1 MARSIKRQSKLWM
14 DSRGGALRRLP
25 DNVFS
30 RIEFKCNVR
39 TILLEQANKSRVFRV
54 RNTVNTVK
62 SAIRAKIN
70 KFLRDRQKNG
80 ESNKVSIMLFATQ
93 S

>member
-14 DSRGGALRRLP
+14 DSRAGALRRLP
-25 DNVFS
+25 DCNVFS

-39 TILLEQANKSRVFRV
+39 TILLEHANKSRVFRV
-54 RNTVNTVK
+54 RHAVK
-62 SAIRAKIN
+62 SSAIRAKKN
-70 KFLRDRQKNG
+70 FLRDRQKNG

>member
-1 MARSIKRQSKLWM
+1 M
-14 DSRGGALRRLP
+14 DSRAGALRRLP
-25 DNVFS
+25 DCNVFS

-39 TILLEQANKSRVFRV
+39 TILLEHANKSRVFRV
-54 RNTVNTVK
+54 K
-62 SAIRAKIN
+62 SSAIRAKIN

>member
-14 DSRGGALRRLP
+14 DSRAGALRRLP
-25 DNVFS
+25 ENVFS

-39 TILLEQANKSRVFRV
+39 TILLEQANKSRVLRV
-54 RNTVNTVK
+54 RNTVK
-62 SAIRAKIN
+62 FSAIRAKIN

>member
-14 DSRGGALRRLP
+14 DSRAGALRRLP
-25 DNVFS
+25 DCNVFF

-54 RNTVNTVK
+54 RNTVK
-62 SAIRAKIN
+62 SSAIRAKIN

-80 ESNKVSIMLFATQ
+80 ESNKVSIMLFVTQ